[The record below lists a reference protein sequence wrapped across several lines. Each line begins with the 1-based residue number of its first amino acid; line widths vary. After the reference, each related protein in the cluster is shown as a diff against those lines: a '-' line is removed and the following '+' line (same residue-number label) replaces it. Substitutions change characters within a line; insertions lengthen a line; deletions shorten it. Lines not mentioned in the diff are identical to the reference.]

1 MPSSGRLARGRA
13 RRPGPPAIPA
23 PSRPGA
29 ARRPAEPARPPLL
42 PRPRLRARRGGRPRR
57 APPVAA
63 LTLPSSPLLEKIPE
77 RLADEPVE
85 LGRQRP
91 VRSRELTQVDEE
103 VGERFEAERIAVKLL
118 AREPLQIPEI
128 PVPGLDGRACAEVDD
143 AGGRPAPRGPSRR
156 RRSRRR
162 GGGRRRRRHRAKW
175 RGPPPGGEGGGGGP

>member
-1 MPSSGRLARGRA
+1 MPSSGRPARGRA
-13 RRPGPPAIPA
+13 R
-23 PSRPGA
+23 
-29 ARRPAEPARPPLL
+29 
-42 PRPRLRARRGGRPRR
+42 RPRR

-63 LTLPSSPLLEKIPE
+63 LTPPSSPLLEKIPE

-143 AGGRPAPRGPSRR
+143 AGGRPAPRGPGRRR

-162 GGGRRRRRHRAKW
+162 GGGRRRRRHWAKRRAPPR
-175 RGPPPGGEGGGGGP
+175 RGGGGGGGPLLRPPRQRLRGPPPR